1 MTDFVQKYH
10 YVNQWFTEYICFTIN
25 AIHIYITLKH
35 VLNGTSQL
43 LILEQFNLYN
53 WWIIMIIITDNTLTG
68 Y

>member
-35 VLNGTSQL
+35 VLNGTSQYWSN
-43 LILEQFNLYN
+43 LIYT
-53 WWIIMIIITDNTLTG
+53 TDE
-68 Y
+68 